1 MNDTPTLVKFI
12 AGWERDGTGSD
23 GLPIYRSTIKI
34 RLDRPPYLSV
44 ERVADESDM
53 AEHPLPFQLFQKEQ
67 AARNQSY
74 ADGYPLSLWPAVNE
88 AEFKMLV
95 DRDITT
101 VEQLAGLHRTSK
113 GSGTNNLPSEI
124 RDLAER
130 AAKLVVLQ
138 KGAPKFEELLKERDS
153 RIEALEE
160 QVKDASQTI
169 ASLKTQIDTL
179 RMRGSA

>member
-44 ERVADESDM
+44 ERVADESDI
-53 AEHPLPFQLFQKEQ
+53 AEHPMPFQLFQKEQ

-74 ADGYPLSLWPAVNE
+74 ADGYPLSMWPAVGE

-95 DRDITT
+95 DRDINT
-101 VEQLAGLHRTSK
+101 VEQLAGLHK
-113 GSGTNNLPSEI
+113 KHNALPPEL
-124 RDLAER
+124 RELAER
-130 AAKLVVLQ
+130 AVKLIALQ
-138 KGAPKFEELLKERDS
+138 KGAPKFEELLKERDG
-153 RIEALEE
+153 RIEALTE
-160 QVKDASQTI
+160 QVKEAMLTI
-169 ASLKTQIDTL
+169 ATQQTELDRL
-179 RMRGSA
+179 RIRNAG

>member
-74 ADGYPLSLWPAVNE
+74 ADGYPLSMWPAVNE

-95 DRDITT
+95 DRDINT
-101 VEQLAGLHRTSK
+101 VEQLAGLHK
-113 GSGTNNLPSEI
+113 KTNALPPEL
-124 RDLAER
+124 RELAER
-130 AAKLVVLQ
+130 AVKLIALQ
-138 KGAPKFEELLKERDS
+138 KGAPKFEELLKERDG
-153 RIEALEE
+153 RIEALTE
-160 QVKDASQTI
+160 QVKEAMLTI
-169 ASLKTQIDTL
+169 ATQQTELDRL
-179 RMRGSA
+179 RIRNAG